1 MNEATSLFD
10 ARRRPYE
17 ASSRAFMQAVNEGRY
32 PPIDAL
38 CQLQDALISTPAD
51 ALADAAYK
59 LEISIGD
66 VDEVGGETA
75 SLDQWAEYR
84 DPEGNV
90 SSSPNSFMTLRKHW
104 NRMFGIK
111 SVKDLDGDPERS
123 LLYALANVRA
133 AKAIRNGVAGLM
145 LRAEIRQATY
155 AEFEKAKT
163 L

>member
-1 MNEATSLFD
+1 MTEKQYSTSKTIEKIEARHGAESAIAKSDVIASHRLVND
-10 ARRRPYE
+10 AIKE
-17 ASSRAFMQAVNEGRY
+17 
-32 PPIDAL
+32 
-38 CQLQDALISTPAD
+38 
-51 ALADAAYK
+51 
-59 LEISIGD
+59 
-66 VDEVGGETA
+66 
-75 SLDQWAEYR
+75 QWAEYQ
-84 DPEGNV
+84 DPEGNA

-104 NRMFGIK
+104 NRLFGIK

-133 AKAIRNGVAGLM
+133 AKAIRNGVAGMM

>member
-1 MNEATSLFD
+1 MTEKQLSTSKTIAKIEARHGTEAAI
-10 ARRRPYE
+10 ARSDVI
-17 ASSRAFMQAVNEGRY
+17 ASHRLVNDT
-32 PPIDAL
+32 I
-38 CQLQDALISTPAD
+38 
-51 ALADAAYK
+51 K
-59 LEISIGD
+59 
-66 VDEVGGETA
+66 
-75 SLDQWAEYR
+75 DQWAEYR

-104 NRMFGIK
+104 NRLFGIK

>member
-1 MNEATSLFD
+1 MMDKQHRTSKTIATVEARHGT
-10 ARRRPYE
+10 E
-17 ASSRAFMQAVNEGRY
+17 AAIVR
-32 PPIDAL
+32 
-38 CQLQDALISTPAD
+38 
-51 ALADAAYK
+51 
-59 LEISIGD
+59 GD
-66 VDEVGGETA
+66 VIA
-75 SLDQWAEYR
+75 SHRMVNDAIKDQWVEYQ

-104 NRMFGIK
+104 NRLFGIK

-133 AKAIRNGVAGLM
+133 AKDIRRGVAESL

>member
-1 MNEATSLFD
+1 MTEKQHSTSKTIAKIEARHGT
-10 ARRRPYE
+10 E
-17 ASSRAFMQAVNEGRY
+17 A
-32 PPIDAL
+32 
-38 CQLQDALISTPAD
+38 
-51 ALADAAYK
+51 ALARSDVIASHRLVNDAIK
-59 LEISIGD
+59 
-66 VDEVGGETA
+66 
-75 SLDQWAEYR
+75 DQWTEYR

-104 NRMFGIK
+104 NWMFGIK

-145 LRAEIRQATY
+145 LRAEIRKATY

>member
-1 MNEATSLFD
+1 MTEKQHSTSKTIAKIEARHGT
-10 ARRRPYE
+10 E
-17 ASSRAFMQAVNEGRY
+17 A
-32 PPIDAL
+32 
-38 CQLQDALISTPAD
+38 
-51 ALADAAYK
+51 ALARSDVIASHRLVNDAIK
-59 LEISIGD
+59 
-66 VDEVGGETA
+66 
-75 SLDQWAEYR
+75 DQWTEYR
-84 DPEGNV
+84 DLEGNV

-155 AEFEKAKT
+155 AEFERAKT